1 MPQATPGQA
10 RVVDPILSAVARGYR
25 SPKAAVANVLF
36 PIVTVGL
43 RAGRIISFGPDDFK
57 LVNTARAPGANT
69 KRIQFGYAGE
79 NYSLVDYRLEG
90 AVPNELQEEA
100 SNGPG
105 IDLSSNA
112 VRRVQ
117 NTMALEREKQA
128 ADLAR
133 NEARYGAGNK
143 ETLSGTSQWS
153 DPASDPFTDIM
164 DGKESIRA
172 KIGERPNVLT
182 LGPKVLTALR
192 PLCKGKLVVAFGA
205 GGDRDKTKRPIMGEI
220 AARLA
225 DEVVGAF
232 RIDLHQHAVAARR
245 IGDDIVDVALDAFGR
260 DAMFEVVGAL
270 LLAPPV
276 GFAHRAFHA
285 AGDAVGVEDH
295 AAIDIARGAA
305 DGLDQRGFPPCR
317 HPKCTRARIRGCRA
331 PRAAG

>member
-36 PIVTVGL
+36 PIVPVGL

-57 LVNTARAPGANT
+57 LVNSARAPGANT

-192 PLCKGKLVVAFGA
+192 THPKVLDRLSTASDRPPATLQQLQALFELQQIVEGEAVYHDGSQFQDVWGKDAILAYTTPASMQEMGSPSFGYTYQLEDRPMVEEGYPDRNANSWFYPVTDAYQPVLA
-205 GGDRDKTKRPIMGEI
+205 GATAGFLFKS
-220 AARLA
+220 
-225 DEVVGAF
+225 
-232 RIDLHQHAVAARR
+232 AVA
-245 IGDDIVDVALDAFGR
+245 
-260 DAMFEVVGAL
+260 
-270 LLAPPV
+270 
-276 GFAHRAFHA
+276 
-285 AGDAVGVEDH
+285 
-295 AAIDIARGAA
+295 
-305 DGLDQRGFPPCR
+305 
-317 HPKCTRARIRGCRA
+317 
-331 PRAAG
+331 

>member
-69 KRIQFGYAGE
+69 KRIQFVYTGE

-117 NTMALEREKQA
+117 NIMALEREKQA

-192 PLCKGKLVVAFGA
+192 THPKVLDRLSTASDRPPATLQQLQALFELQQIVEGEAVYHDGSQFQDVWGKDAILAYTTPASMQEMGSPSFGYTYQLEDRPMVEEGYPDRNANSWFYPVTDAYQPVLA
-205 GGDRDKTKRPIMGEI
+205 GATAGFLFKS
-220 AARLA
+220 
-225 DEVVGAF
+225 
-232 RIDLHQHAVAARR
+232 AVA
-245 IGDDIVDVALDAFGR
+245 
-260 DAMFEVVGAL
+260 
-270 LLAPPV
+270 
-276 GFAHRAFHA
+276 
-285 AGDAVGVEDH
+285 
-295 AAIDIARGAA
+295 
-305 DGLDQRGFPPCR
+305 
-317 HPKCTRARIRGCRA
+317 
-331 PRAAG
+331 

>member
-25 SPKAAVANVLF
+25 SPKAAVASVLF
-36 PIVTVGL
+36 PIVPVGL

-57 LVNTARAPGANT
+57 LVNSARAPGANT

-192 PLCKGKLVVAFGA
+192 THPKVLDRLSTASDRPPATIQQLQALFELQQIVEGEAVYHDGTQFLDVWGKDAILAYTTPASMQEMGSPSFGYTYQLEGRPMVEEGYEERNANSWFYPVTDAYQPVLA
-205 GGDRDKTKRPIMGEI
+205 GATAGFLFKS
-220 AARLA
+220 
-225 DEVVGAF
+225 
-232 RIDLHQHAVAARR
+232 AVA
-245 IGDDIVDVALDAFGR
+245 
-260 DAMFEVVGAL
+260 
-270 LLAPPV
+270 
-276 GFAHRAFHA
+276 
-285 AGDAVGVEDH
+285 
-295 AAIDIARGAA
+295 
-305 DGLDQRGFPPCR
+305 
-317 HPKCTRARIRGCRA
+317 
-331 PRAAG
+331 

>member
-192 PLCKGKLVVAFGA
+192 THPKVLDRLSTASDRPPATLQQLQALFELQQIVEGEAVYHDGSQFQDVWGKDAILAYTTPASMQEMGSPSFGYTYQLEDRPMVEEGYPDRNANSWFYPVTDAYQPVLA
-205 GGDRDKTKRPIMGEI
+205 GATAGFLFKS
-220 AARLA
+220 
-225 DEVVGAF
+225 
-232 RIDLHQHAVAARR
+232 AVA
-245 IGDDIVDVALDAFGR
+245 
-260 DAMFEVVGAL
+260 
-270 LLAPPV
+270 
-276 GFAHRAFHA
+276 
-285 AGDAVGVEDH
+285 
-295 AAIDIARGAA
+295 
-305 DGLDQRGFPPCR
+305 
-317 HPKCTRARIRGCRA
+317 
-331 PRAAG
+331 

>member
-133 NEARYGAGNK
+133 NEARYGSGNK
-143 ETLSGTSQWS
+143 ETLSGNSQWS

-192 PLCKGKLVVAFGA
+192 THPKVLDRLSTASDRPPATIQQLQALFELQQIVEGEAVYHDGTQFLDVWGKDAILAYTTPASMQEMGSPSFGYTYQLEGRPMVEEGYEERNANSWFYPVTDAYQPVLA
-205 GGDRDKTKRPIMGEI
+205 GATAGFLFKS
-220 AARLA
+220 
-225 DEVVGAF
+225 
-232 RIDLHQHAVAARR
+232 AVA
-245 IGDDIVDVALDAFGR
+245 
-260 DAMFEVVGAL
+260 
-270 LLAPPV
+270 
-276 GFAHRAFHA
+276 
-285 AGDAVGVEDH
+285 
-295 AAIDIARGAA
+295 
-305 DGLDQRGFPPCR
+305 
-317 HPKCTRARIRGCRA
+317 
-331 PRAAG
+331 

>member
-57 LVNTARAPGANT
+57 LVNSARAPGANT

-192 PLCKGKLVVAFGA
+192 THPKVLDRLSTASDRPPATLQQLQALFELQQIVEGEAVYHDGSQFQDVWGKDAILAFTTPASMQEMGSPSFGYTYQLEDRPMVEEGYPDRNANSWFYPVTDAYQPVLAGA
-205 GGDRDKTKRPIMGEI
+205 TAGFLFKS
-220 AARLA
+220 
-225 DEVVGAF
+225 
-232 RIDLHQHAVAARR
+232 AVA
-245 IGDDIVDVALDAFGR
+245 
-260 DAMFEVVGAL
+260 
-270 LLAPPV
+270 
-276 GFAHRAFHA
+276 
-285 AGDAVGVEDH
+285 
-295 AAIDIARGAA
+295 
-305 DGLDQRGFPPCR
+305 
-317 HPKCTRARIRGCRA
+317 
-331 PRAAG
+331 

>member
-25 SPKAAVANVLF
+25 SPKAAVASVLF
-36 PIVTVGL
+36 PIVPVGL

-133 NEARYGAGNK
+133 NEARYGSGNK
-143 ETLSGTSQWS
+143 ETLSGNSQWS

-192 PLCKGKLVVAFGA
+192 THPKVLDRLSTASDRPPATIQQLQALFELQQIVEGEAVYHDGTQFLDVWGKDAILAYTTPASMQEMGSPSFGYTYQLEGRPMVEEGYEERNANSWFYPVTDAYQPVLA
-205 GGDRDKTKRPIMGEI
+205 GATAGFLFKS
-220 AARLA
+220 
-225 DEVVGAF
+225 
-232 RIDLHQHAVAARR
+232 AVA
-245 IGDDIVDVALDAFGR
+245 
-260 DAMFEVVGAL
+260 
-270 LLAPPV
+270 
-276 GFAHRAFHA
+276 
-285 AGDAVGVEDH
+285 
-295 AAIDIARGAA
+295 
-305 DGLDQRGFPPCR
+305 
-317 HPKCTRARIRGCRA
+317 
-331 PRAAG
+331 

>member
-1 MPQATPGQA
+1 MPQQTPGQA

-25 SPKAAVANVLF
+25 SPKAAVASVLF
-36 PIVTVGL
+36 PIVPVGL

-117 NTMALEREKQA
+117 NIMALEREKQA

-192 PLCKGKLVVAFGA
+192 THPKVLDRLSTASDRPPATLQQLQALFELQQIVEGEAVYHDGSQFQDVWGKDAILAYTTPASMQEMGSPSFGYTYQLEDRPMVEEGYPDRNANSWFYPVTDAYQPVLA
-205 GGDRDKTKRPIMGEI
+205 GATAGFLFKS
-220 AARLA
+220 
-225 DEVVGAF
+225 
-232 RIDLHQHAVAARR
+232 AVA
-245 IGDDIVDVALDAFGR
+245 
-260 DAMFEVVGAL
+260 
-270 LLAPPV
+270 
-276 GFAHRAFHA
+276 
-285 AGDAVGVEDH
+285 
-295 AAIDIARGAA
+295 
-305 DGLDQRGFPPCR
+305 
-317 HPKCTRARIRGCRA
+317 
-331 PRAAG
+331 